1 MNFNVYLT
9 KVKTG
14 VIPFSGST
22 SKGINILRSLQK
34 WQLYLLEAIKGQI
47 KKTLQPGSV
56 KGSLTTLIK
65 GSCCKKRIIFRGS

>member
-22 SKGINILRSLQK
+22 SKGINP
-34 WQLYLLEAIKGQI
+34 QLTSKMAASLLEAIKGQN
-47 KKTLQPGSV
+47 KKIPFGPGSV
-56 KGSLTTLIK
+56 KGALTTLIK
-65 GSCCKKRIIFRGS
+65 GVLL

>member
-22 SKGINILRSLQK
+22 SKGINNLRSLQK
-34 WQLYLLEAIKGQI
+34 WQLHLEAIKGQN
-47 KKTLQPGSV
+47 KKNPLRPRKCKRLPYNIDQRD
-56 KGSLTTLIK
+56 LIVRK
-65 GSCCKKRIIFRGS
+65 E